1 MKRSMVNSGFLPPKI
16 EEPTLMVGSLGRSP
30 VRSSVGDEAEL
41 AALLGPI
48 LREAL
53 GQFGQREPV
62 GFLAVDQGFDD
73 VGPGKGPSQRL
84 EDGGLHGF
92 LRSGNISIQGL
103 GSDDRLAAMR

>member
-1 MKRSMVNSGFLPPKI
+1 
-16 EEPTLMVGSLGRSP
+16 MVGSLGRSP